1 MLGTVQVGIKRK
13 LDESSLFDKSYHDQ
27 RQSILNISMCKLKTF
42 PKRRVEPSLLHSV
55 LIFNTL
61 RCIEHELREEGVSVN
76 PAATPAFLPSIPSQD
91 TVNSDPLPGAD
102 ASSHNLEQHNT
113 KLEWKGAQSV
123 SNRTQI
129 CRTVSVTPI
138 PMDTS
143 SLDTASPISTRINQ
157 VQVPPSVSPKEQSSN
172 VTKPAEVDINSNLS
186 SCESMNTTLTEFSKL
201 LAASQWTM
209 NSNGN
214 SGNGVATSINGFTAS
229 AMSTA
234 ASNFSTTASNFFSS
248 NSSRLDYF
256 FSDSDLDLSVYDF
269 DLFSPISTNMRLTPL
284 SAEELL
290 HTFPSPTDPLVP
302 FTNAGGSCKNDVHCD
317 DLDHIMQVL
326 VGI

>member
-13 LDESSLFDKSYHDQ
+13 LDDSSLFDKSYHDQ

-61 RCIEHELREEGVSVN
+61 RCIEHELQEEGVSVN
-76 PAATPAFLPSIPSQD
+76 PAATPAFLPSIQSQD
-91 TVNSDPLPGAD
+91 TVNLDPLPGAD
-102 ASSHNLEQHNT
+102 TSSHNLELHNT
-113 KLEWKGAQSV
+113 KLESKGAQSV
-123 SNRTQI
+123 SNLTQT

-143 SLDTASPISTRINQ
+143 SPDTASPISTKIDN
-157 VQVPPSVSPKEQSSN
+157 VQVPPIALPKQPSSN

-201 LAASQWTM
+201 LAASQWTT
-209 NSNGN
+209 NSNSN
-214 SGNGVATSINGFTAS
+214 SGNGVNSSMNGFTAS

-234 ASNFSTTASNFFSS
+234 ASNFSTAASNFFSS
-248 NSSRLDYF
+248 NSSRLDDF
-256 FSDSDLDLSVYDF
+256 FSDADLDLSVYDF
-269 DLFSPISTNMRLTPL
+269 DLFSPISTNMKLTPL

-302 FTNAGGSCKNDVHCD
+302 FTNAGGSCKNDVFCD